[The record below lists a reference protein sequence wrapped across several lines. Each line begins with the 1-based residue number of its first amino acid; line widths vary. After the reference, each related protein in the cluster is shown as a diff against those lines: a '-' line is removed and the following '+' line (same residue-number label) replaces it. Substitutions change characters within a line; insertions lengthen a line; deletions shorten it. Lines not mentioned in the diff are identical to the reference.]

1 MTSTCIFGL
10 STEVDDVTSDV
21 WSRDNLVAEG
31 RTLSTFLIRSTEPGK
46 EINSLYHWP
55 ETKIRCQ
62 FSACACCDR
71 WHFVPLRL
79 VALATIGY
87 SFGCQ
92 ESSKDKL
99 ARNEDI
105 Y

>member
-46 EINSLYHWP
+46 EINSL
-55 ETKIRCQ
+55 
-62 FSACACCDR
+62 S
-71 WHFVPLRL
+71 
-79 VALATIGY
+79 
-87 SFGCQ
+87 
-92 ESSKDKL
+92 L
-99 ARNEDI
+99 ARNEDKVSI
-105 Y
+105 FGMCLLRSMAFCATQAGCIGNNRI